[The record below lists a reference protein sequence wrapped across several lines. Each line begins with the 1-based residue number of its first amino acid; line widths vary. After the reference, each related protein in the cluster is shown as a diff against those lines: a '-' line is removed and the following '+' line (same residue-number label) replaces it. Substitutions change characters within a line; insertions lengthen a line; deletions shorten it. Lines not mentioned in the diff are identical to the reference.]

1 MICGC
6 WEPFRRRSSLPVR
19 TPAASIRIR
28 NCCVSAT
35 IPPTHCY
42 LKLDAAVIAM
52 SHLPAVVALLIL
64 FTGSVAATDEPDR
77 AKPERSAQG
86 EAPALREAGWLQSIR
101 LEPHGVRVTAKLDT
115 GAKSS
120 AIHATDVELFE
131 RGGVERVKFSL
142 FQKHTDQDGT
152 KITYDL
158 PIAGKVRIKRA
169 AEKVTDDRI
178 TVRLSF
184 CIDGELMDAEFSLDD
199 RSNLNYPVLLGREFL
214 AQHFLVNS
222 AKTFVFGHDCPQ
234 PAPKPAGKN

>member
-6 WEPFRRRSSLPVR
+6 REPFRRRSSLPVR
-19 TPAASIRIR
+19 APAASIRIR
-28 NCCVSAT
+28 NCCVAAT

-42 LKLDAAVIAM
+42 LTLDAVVIAM

-77 AKPERSAQG
+77 AKSKRSAQG
-86 EAPALREAGWLQSIR
+86 DAPALREAGWLQSIR
-101 LEPHGVRVTAKLDT
+101 LEPHRVRVTAKLDT

-120 AIHATDVELFE
+120 AIHAVDVERFE

-158 PIAGKVRIKRA
+158 PIVGKVRIKRA
-169 AEKVTDDRI
+169 AEKVTDERI

-184 CIDGELMDAEFSLDD
+184 CIDGELMDAKFSLDD

-214 AQHFLVNS
+214 KEHFLVDS
-222 AKTFVFGHDCPQ
+222 SKTFVFPSECP
-234 PAPKPAGKN
+234 AASDKN